1 MRCLLTTS
9 NFGNQKRRLAPFY
22 LTELASLTSII
33 SGSMIF
39 ILMPWLALEI
49 TGSAASSGLVITLTS
64 IPGLL
69 LSPVMGSIIDKLGRR
84 KTALWVEY
92 LSSASSVIVPLAA
105 ALFTMNLPL
114 LIVLGLLRSFVAP
127 GGPSARKALIPD
139 VAAAGHMTLARA
151 NSIHEAVFASGFA
164 IGPAIAAISI
174 AQIGS
179 IDTYWIVAGFGLLA
193 GIFTMFIRVLEQ
205 HEEKDTEEGA
215 NIFVYAVQ
223 GFKILFTTPSVLIM
237 MSTFMFLAV
246 IYLPTEMVILP
257 TYFNS
262 IGNPE
267 GLGVIIS
274 TMAAC
279 SVVGALSFERINKY
293 WAFSTIFKISILGV
307 ALALLPMAFLPPTP
321 LMIIFGG
328 VLGLTWGPLGPLLN
342 TVIQEKIPA
351 NKRGRVFSL
360 EMTIWNGGPMI
371 SMVFVGI
378 AVDGFGVPAV
388 YLTLAVLVLATAVL
402 VATRKVLAELN
413 S

>member
-1 MRCLLTTS
+1 MV
-9 NFGNQKRRLAPFY
+9 
-22 LTELASLTSII
+22 
-33 SGSMIF
+33 F

-49 TGSAASSGLVITLTS
+49 TGSSASSGLVITLTA

-92 LSSASSVIVPLAA
+92 ASAASSIIVPLAA

-114 LIVLGLLRSFVAP
+114 LIILGLLRSFVAP
-127 GGPSARKALIPD
+127 GGPSARKAIIPD

-164 IGPAIAAISI
+164 IGPAVAAIAI

-179 IDTYWIVAGFGLLA
+179 IDTFWIVAGFGLLA
-193 GIFTMFIRVLEQ
+193 GFFTMFIRVVEQ
-205 HEEKDTEEGA
+205 REEKDPEEGA
-215 NIFVYAVQ
+215 GMFVYAVQ

-237 MSTFMFLAV
+237 MSTFMFLAI

-274 TMAAC
+274 TMALA
-279 SVVGALSFERINKY
+279 SVFGALAFERVNRY
-293 WAFSTIFKISILGV
+293 LSFSTIFRIAILGV
-307 ALALLPMAFLPPTP
+307 ALALIPMSLLPSTP
-321 LMIIFGG
+321 IMIIFGAM
-328 VLGLTWGPLGPLLN
+328 LGLCWGPLGPLLN

-360 EMTIWNGGPMI
+360 EMTIWSGGPMI
-371 SMVFVGI
+371 SMVFVGM
-378 AVDGFGVPAV
+378 AVDGFGVSGV
-388 YLTLAVLVLATAVL
+388 YITLAAMVTAAAIYVS
-402 VATRKVLAELN
+402 TRKVLAELN

>member
-1 MRCLLTTS
+1 MTTS
-9 NFGNQKRRLAPFY
+9 NFGNQKRRLAPY
-22 LTELASLTSII
+22 VLTELASLTSII
-33 SGSMIF
+33 SGSMVF

-49 TGSAASSGLVITLTS
+49 TGSAASSGLVITLTA

-84 KTALWVEY
+84 RTAAWVEH
-92 LSSASSVIVPLAA
+92 LSALSAVIVPLAA
-105 ALFTMNLPL
+105 GLFEMNLFL
-114 LIVLGLLRSFVAP
+114 LIALGLLRSFVSP

-164 IGPAIAAISI
+164 IGPAIAAIAI

-179 IDTYWIVAGFGLLA
+179 INTFWIVAGFGLLA
-193 GIFTMFIRVLEQ
+193 GIFTLFIRVVEQ
-205 HEEKDTEEGA
+205 HDEKDTEEGE

-237 MSTFMFLAV
+237 MSTFMFLAI
-246 IYLPTEMVILP
+246 IYLPTEMIILP

-279 SVVGALSFERINKY
+279 SVIGALSFERINKY
-293 WAFSTIFKISILGV
+293 LSFSTIFKIAILGV

-321 LMIIFGG
+321 AMIVFGG
-328 VLGLTWGPLGPLLN
+328 LLGLTWGPLGPLLN

-371 SMVFVGI
+371 SMVLVGI

-388 YLTLAVLVLATAVL
+388 YLTLAIMVLAAAVF
-402 VATRKVLAELN
+402 VSTRKVLAELN
-413 S
+413 T

>member
-1 MRCLLTTS
+1 MV
-9 NFGNQKRRLAPFY
+9 
-22 LTELASLTSII
+22 
-33 SGSMIF
+33 F

-49 TGSAASSGLVITLTS
+49 TGSAASSGLVITLTA

-84 KTALWVEY
+84 KTAAWVEH
-92 LSSASSVIVPLAA
+92 LSALSAVVVPLAA
-105 ALFTMNLPL
+105 GLFGMNLFL
-114 LIVLGLLRSFVAP
+114 LIALGLLRSFVSP

-164 IGPAIAAISI
+164 IGPAIAAIAI

-179 IDTYWIVAGFGLLA
+179 INTFWIVAGFGLLA
-193 GIFTMFIRVLEQ
+193 GIFTLFIRVVEQ
-205 HEEKDTEEGA
+205 HDEKDTEEGES
-215 NIFVYAVQ
+215 IFVYAVQ

-274 TMAAC
+274 AMAAC
-279 SVVGALSFERINKY
+279 SVIGALSFERINKY
-293 WAFSTIFKISILGV
+293 LSFSTIFKIAILGV

-321 LMIIFGG
+321 MMIIFGG
-328 VLGLTWGPLGPLLN
+328 LLGLTWGPLGPLLN

-388 YLTLAVLVLATAVL
+388 YLTLAIMVLASAVF
-402 VATRKVLAELN
+402 VSTRKVLAELN
-413 S
+413 T

>member
-1 MRCLLTTS
+1 LTTS
-9 NFGNQKRRLAPFY
+9 NSVSQKRRLAPFV

-33 SGSMIF
+33 SGSMVF

-49 TGSAASSGLVITLTS
+49 TGSSASSGLVITLTA

-84 KTALWVEY
+84 KTAVWVEY
-92 LSSASSVIVPLAA
+92 LAAASAVIVPLAA
-105 ALFTMNLPL
+105 ALWTMNLFL
-114 LIVLGLLRSFVAP
+114 LVMLGLLRAFVSP

-151 NSIHEAVFASGFA
+151 NSIHEGVFASGFA
-164 IGPAIAAISI
+164 IGPAIAAIAI

-179 IDTYWIVAGFGLLA
+179 IDTFWIVAGFGALA
-193 GIFTMFIRVLEQ
+193 GVFTMLIRVVEQ
-205 HEEKDTEEGA
+205 HEEKDPEEGA
-215 NIFVYAVQ
+215 GLFVYAVQ
-223 GFKILFTTPSVLIM
+223 GFKILFTTPAVLIL
-237 MSTFMFLAV
+237 MSTFMFLAI
-246 IYLPTEMVILP
+246 IYLPTEMVVLP

-267 GLGVIIS
+267 GLGLIIS
-274 TMAAC
+274 TMALC
-279 SVVGALSFERINKY
+279 SVVGALGFERLSRY
-293 WAFSTIFKISILGV
+293 LSYSTIFRIAILGV
-307 ALALLPMAFLPPTP
+307 SLALIPMSFLPPTP
-321 LMIIFGG
+321 VMIVFAAI
-328 VLGLTWGPLGPLLN
+328 LGLTWGPLGPLLN

-371 SMVFVGI
+371 SMVFVGM

-388 YLTLAVLVLATAVL
+388 YLTLALMVTAAAL
-402 VATRKVLAELN
+402 WVASRKVLVELN
-413 S
+413 Q

>member
-9 NFGNQKRRLAPFY
+9 NFGNQKRRLAPFIF
-22 LTELASLTSII
+22 TELASLTSII
-33 SGSMIF
+33 SGSMVF

-49 TGSAASSGLVITLTS
+49 TGSSASSGLVITLTA

-92 LSSASSVIVPLAA
+92 ASAASSIVVPLAA

-114 LIVLGLLRSFVAP
+114 LIILGLLRSFVAP
-127 GGPSARKALIPD
+127 GGPSARKAIIPD

-164 IGPAIAAISI
+164 IGPAVAAIAI

-179 IDTYWIVAGFGLLA
+179 IDTFWIVAGFGLLA
-193 GIFTMFIRVLEQ
+193 GFFTMFIRVVEQ
-205 HEEKDTEEGA
+205 HEEKDAEEGA
-215 NIFVYAVQ
+215 GIFVYAVQ
-223 GFKILFTTPSVLIM
+223 GFKILVTTPSVLIM
-237 MSTFMFLAV
+237 MATFMFLAT

-274 TMAAC
+274 TMALA
-279 SVVGALSFERINKY
+279 SVFGALAFERVNRY
-293 WAFSTIFKISILGV
+293 LSFSTIFRISILGV
-307 ALALLPMAFLPPTP
+307 ALALIPMSLLPSTP
-321 LMIIFGG
+321 IMIIFGAM
-328 VLGLTWGPLGPLLN
+328 LGLCWGPLGPLLN
-342 TVIQEKIPA
+342 TVIQKKIPA

-360 EMTIWNGGPMI
+360 EMTIWSGGPMI
-371 SMVFVGI
+371 SMVFVGM
-378 AVDGFGVPAV
+378 AVDGFGVSAV
-388 YLTLAVLVLATAVL
+388 YITLAAMVTGAAIYVS
-402 VATRKVLAELN
+402 TRKALAELN

>member
-1 MRCLLTTS
+1 MTTS
-9 NFGNQKRRLAPFY
+9 NFGNQKRRLAPY
-22 LTELASLTSII
+22 VLTELASLTSII
-33 SGSMIF
+33 SGSMVF

-49 TGSAASSGLVITLTS
+49 TGSAASSGLVITLTA

-84 KTALWVEY
+84 RTAAWVEH
-92 LSSASSVIVPLAA
+92 LSALSAVIVPLAA
-105 ALFTMNLPL
+105 GLFEMNLFL
-114 LIVLGLLRSFVAP
+114 LVVLGLLRAFVSP

-164 IGPAIAAISI
+164 IGPAIAAIAI

-179 IDTYWIVAGFGLLA
+179 INTFWIVAGFGLLA
-193 GIFTMFIRVLEQ
+193 GIFTLLIRGVEE
-205 HEEKDTEEGA
+205 HEEKDTEEGES
-215 NIFVYAVQ
+215 IFVYAVQ

-237 MSTFMFLAV
+237 MSTFMFLAI

-293 WAFSTIFKISILGV
+293 LSFSTIFRIAILGV
-307 ALALLPMAFLPPTP
+307 ALALLPMSFLPPTP
-321 LMIIFGG
+321 AMIIFGG
-328 VLGLTWGPLGPLLN
+328 ILGLTWGPLGPLLN

-371 SMVFVGI
+371 SMVFVGM

-388 YLTLAVLVLATAVL
+388 YLTLALMVLAAAIFVS
-402 VATRKVLAELN
+402 TRKVLAELN
-413 S
+413 A

>member
-1 MRCLLTTS
+1 MV
-9 NFGNQKRRLAPFY
+9 
-22 LTELASLTSII
+22 
-33 SGSMIF
+33 F

-49 TGSAASSGLVITLTS
+49 TGSAASSGLVITLTA

-84 KTALWVEY
+84 KTAAWVEY
-92 LSSASSVIVPLAA
+92 LSAASAVVVPLAA
-105 ALFTMNLPL
+105 GLFGMNLFL
-114 LIVLGLLRSFVAP
+114 LVALGLLRAFVSP

-139 VAAAGHMTLARA
+139 VAAAGHLTLARA

-164 IGPAIAAISI
+164 IGPAIAAIAI

-179 IDTYWIVAGFGLLA
+179 INTFWIVAGFGLLA
-193 GIFTMFIRVLEQ
+193 GIFTVLIRVVEE
-205 HEEKDTEEGA
+205 HEEKDTEEGES
-215 NIFVYAVQ
+215 IFVYAVQ

-237 MSTFMFLAV
+237 MSTFMFLAI

-274 TMAAC
+274 AMAAC
-279 SVVGALSFERINKY
+279 SVIGALSFERINKY
-293 WAFSTIFKISILGV
+293 LSFSTIFRIAILGV
-307 ALALLPMAFLPPTP
+307 ALALLPMSFLPPTP
-321 LMIIFGG
+321 VMIICGG
-328 VLGLTWGPLGPLLN
+328 ILGLTWGPLGPLLN

-371 SMVFVGI
+371 SMVFVGM
-378 AVDGFGVPAV
+378 AVDGFGVASV
-388 YLTLAVLVLATAVL
+388 YLTLAIMVLAAAIFVS
-402 VATRKVLAELN
+402 TRKVLAELN

>member
-1 MRCLLTTS
+1 MV
-9 NFGNQKRRLAPFY
+9 
-22 LTELASLTSII
+22 
-33 SGSMIF
+33 F

-49 TGSAASSGLVITLTS
+49 TGSSASSGLVITLTA

-69 LSPVMGSIIDKLGRR
+69 LSPVMGSIIDKFGRR

-92 LSSASSVIVPLAA
+92 ASAASSIIVPLAA

-114 LIVLGLLRSFVAP
+114 LIILGLLRSFVAP
-127 GGPSARKALIPD
+127 GGPSARKAIIPD

-164 IGPAIAAISI
+164 IGPAVAAIAI

-179 IDTYWIVAGFGLLA
+179 IDTFWIVAGFGVLA
-193 GIFTMFIRVLEQ
+193 GFFTMFIRVVEQ
-205 HEEKDTEEGA
+205 REEKDPEEGA
-215 NIFVYAVQ
+215 GMFVYAVQ

-237 MSTFMFLAV
+237 MSTFMFLAI

-274 TMAAC
+274 TMALA
-279 SVVGALSFERINKY
+279 SVFGALAFERVNRY
-293 WAFSTIFKISILGV
+293 LSFSTIFRIAILGV
-307 ALALLPMAFLPPTP
+307 ALALIPMSLLPSTP
-321 LMIIFGG
+321 IMIIFGAM
-328 VLGLTWGPLGPLLN
+328 LGLCWGPLGPLLN

-360 EMTIWNGGPMI
+360 EMTIWSGGPMI
-371 SMVFVGI
+371 SMVFVGM
-378 AVDGFGVPAV
+378 AVDGFGVSAV
-388 YLTLAVLVLATAVL
+388 YITLAAMVTAAAIYVS
-402 VATRKVLAELN
+402 TRKALAELN

>member
-9 NFGNQKRRLAPFY
+9 NFGNQKRRQAPFIF
-22 LTELASLTSII
+22 TELASLTSII
-33 SGSMIF
+33 SGSMVF

-49 TGSAASSGLVITLTS
+49 TGSSASSGLVITLTA

-92 LSSASSVIVPLAA
+92 ASAASSIVVPLAA

-114 LIVLGLLRSFVAP
+114 LIILGLLRSFVAP
-127 GGPSARKALIPD
+127 GGPSARKAIIPD

-164 IGPAIAAISI
+164 IGPAVAAIAI

-179 IDTYWIVAGFGLLA
+179 INTFWIVAGFGLLA
-193 GIFTMFIRVLEQ
+193 GFFTMFIRVVEQ

-293 WAFSTIFKISILGV
+293 WSFSTIFKISILGV

-360 EMTIWNGGPMI
+360 EMTIWSGGPMI
-371 SMVFVGI
+371 SMVFVGM
-378 AVDGFGVPAV
+378 AVDGFGVSAV
-388 YLTLAVLVLATAVL
+388 YITLAAMVTAAAIYVS
-402 VATRKVLAELN
+402 TRKALAELN

>member
-1 MRCLLTTS
+1 MRCRLTTS

-33 SGSMIF
+33 SGSMVF

-49 TGSAASSGLVITLTS
+49 TGSAASSGLVITLTA

-84 KTALWVEY
+84 KTAAWVEY
-92 LSSASSVIVPLAA
+92 LSAASAVIVPLAA
-105 ALFTMNLPL
+105 ALFGMNLFL
-114 LIVLGLLRSFVAP
+114 LIALGLLRSFVSP

-139 VAAAGHMTLARA
+139 VAAAGHLTLARA

-164 IGPAIAAISI
+164 IGPAIAALSI

-179 IDTYWIVAGFGLLA
+179 INTFWIVAGFGLLA
-193 GIFTMFIRVLEQ
+193 GVFTVFIRVVEE
-205 HEEKDTEEGA
+205 HEEKDTEEGES
-215 NIFVYAVQ
+215 IFVYAVQ

-237 MSTFMFLAV
+237 MSTFMFLAI

-293 WAFSTIFKISILGV
+293 LSFSTIFKIAILGV

-321 LMIIFGG
+321 IMIIFGG
-328 VLGLTWGPLGPLLN
+328 LLGLTWGPLGPLLN

-378 AVDGFGVPAV
+378 AVDGFGVASV
-388 YLTLAVLVLATAVL
+388 YPTLAIMVLAAAVF
-402 VATRKVLAELN
+402 VSTRKVLAELN
-413 S
+413 T

>member
-1 MRCLLTTS
+1 MV
-9 NFGNQKRRLAPFY
+9 
-22 LTELASLTSII
+22 
-33 SGSMIF
+33 F

-49 TGSAASSGLVITLTS
+49 TGSSASSGLVITLTA

-84 KTALWVEY
+84 RTALWVEY
-92 LSSASSVIVPLAA
+92 LAAASAVIVPLAA
-105 ALFTMNLPL
+105 ALWNMNLFL
-114 LIVLGLLRSFVAP
+114 LVMLGLLRAFVSP

-139 VAAAGHMTLARA
+139 VAAAGQMTLARA

-164 IGPAIAAISI
+164 IGPAIAAIAI

-179 IDTYWIVAGFGLLA
+179 INTFWIVAGFGALA
-193 GIFTMFIRVLEQ
+193 GVFTMVIRVVEQ
-205 HEEKDTEEGA
+205 HEEKDTEEGES
-215 NIFVYAVQ
+215 IFVYAIQ

-237 MSTFMFLAV
+237 MSTFMFLAIV
-246 IYLPTEMVILP
+246 YLPTEMVILP

-293 WAFSTIFKISILGV
+293 LSFSTIFRIAILGV
-307 ALALLPMAFLPPTP
+307 AFALIPMSLLPPTP
-321 LMIIFGG
+321 AMIVCGAI
-328 VLGLTWGPLGPLLN
+328 LGLTWGPLGPLLN

-371 SMVFVGI
+371 SMVFVGM

-388 YLTLAVLVLATAVL
+388 YLTLAIMVTAAAIF

-413 S
+413 Q